1 MADSRIVRAKVYCRE
16 IVNSASA
23 GYNHSTGE
31 RTVHPGWEKV
41 SFSFVNGNDP
51 NSENARFWEASPGGD
66 FWMNIQN
73 PQAQG
78 LFELGKEYYVD
89 LTPAE

>member
-1 MADSRIVRAKVYCRE
+1 MATVRAKVYVRE
-16 IVNSASA
+16 VVKAASA
-23 GYNHSTGE
+23 GYREGVRN
-31 RTVHPGWEKV
+31 VYPGWEKV
-41 SFSFVNGNDP
+41 SFAFVNGNDP
-51 NSENARFWEASPGGD
+51 NSENAKFWEASPGGD

-73 PQAQG
+73 PGAQG

>member
-1 MADSRIVRAKVYCRE
+1 MANDGRTIRAKVYCRGIE
-16 IVNSASA
+16 KTAHSYYNSS
-23 GYNHSTGE
+23 GE
-31 RTVHPGWEKV
+31 RQISGGWEKV

-51 NSENARFWEASPGGD
+51 NSENAKFWEASPGGD

-73 PQAQG
+73 PDAQG
-78 LFELGKEYYVD
+78 WFDLGKEYYID